1 MSNTPDNFETR
12 KDFRIVMNIAI
23 QRTIISIKAKNGDFK
38 PKKRIDQSMFR
49 TNWTANQH
57 MAVFTPG

>member
-1 MSNTPDNFETR
+1 
-12 KDFRIVMNIAI
+12 MNIAI